1 MAKAL
6 FKFSNALTL
15 CLMLALIAP
24 ILFSCKKDDCQTC
37 TQMLSEDYYP
47 ERHGFP
53 KTTAS
58 SYYSCGDN
66 NSWIGNQVN
75 VQRFIFNDTL
85 VTKVLSVDCK

>member
-1 MAKAL
+1 
-6 FKFSNALTL
+6 
-15 CLMLALIAP
+15 
-24 ILFSCKKDDCQTC
+24 
-37 TQMLSEDYYP
+37 MLSEDYYP